1 MSAEL
6 TPKKAAIQLLEKAD
20 DNITFEEIMY
30 ELHVL
35 QKIDK
40 GLSDVNK
47 GDITSHNEMKQE
59 FNKWLK

>member
-6 TPKKAAIQLLEKAD
+6 TPKKAAIQLLENAD
-20 DNITFEEIMY
+20 DNITFEQIMY

-40 GLSDVNK
+40 GLSDIRK
-47 GDITSHNEMKQE
+47 GDLTSHDEVRKE

>member
-6 TPKKAAIQLLEKAD
+6 TPKKAAIHLLENAD
-20 DNITFEEIMY
+20 DNITYEQIMY

-40 GLSDVNK
+40 GLSDIRE
-47 GDITSHNEMKQE
+47 GDVKSHDEVKKE

>member
-6 TPKKAAIQLLEKAD
+6 TPKKAAIQLLENAD
-20 DNITFEEIMY
+20 DNITFEQIMY

-40 GLSDVNK
+40 GLSDIRK
-47 GDITSHNEMKQE
+47 GDLSSHDEVRKE